1 MRLNFGRNRWKG
13 RTMDKH
19 ENGIVDLGDARI
31 ETRGSGGNGDIDLQT
46 FQRYVAG
53 GIETDD

>member
-1 MRLNFGRNRWKG
+1 
-13 RTMDKH
+13 MDKH